1 MRRFCL
7 LWLFTLLLTVTQ
19 SASAELVVVV
29 SAASGIEKMSRDEV
43 VDLFMGRTRKL
54 PNGTLAIPV
63 DLSNTNP
70 EKALFYQQLI
80 GRELAEVNSY
90 WARLRFSGQ
99 GMPPL
104 QAENADELIRL
115 IADNKSAI
123 GYIDRKKLDRRLK
136 PVYILS
142 QTAP

>member
-7 LWLFTLLLTVTQ
+7 LWLFTLLLTVSQTV
-19 SASAELVVVV
+19 SAELVVVV

-63 DLSNTNP
+63 DLSNANP

-104 QAENADELIRL
+104 QAENSDELIRL

-136 PVYILS
+136 PVYIPG
-142 QTAP
+142 QATP

>member
-1 MRRFCL
+1 MRRYFL
-7 LWLFTLLLTVTQ
+7 LLMLASLLTVFQT
-19 SASAELVVVV
+19 ASAELVVVV
-29 SAASGIEKMSRDEV
+29 SAGSGIEKLSRDEV

-54 PNGTLAIPV
+54 PNGALAITV
-63 DLSNTNP
+63 DLSNANP
-70 EKALFYQQLI
+70 EKAMFYQQLI

-99 GMPPL
+99 GMPPI
-104 QAENADELIRL
+104 QAENSDELIRL

-123 GYIDRKKLDRRLK
+123 GYIERKKLDRRLK

-142 QTAP
+142 QATP